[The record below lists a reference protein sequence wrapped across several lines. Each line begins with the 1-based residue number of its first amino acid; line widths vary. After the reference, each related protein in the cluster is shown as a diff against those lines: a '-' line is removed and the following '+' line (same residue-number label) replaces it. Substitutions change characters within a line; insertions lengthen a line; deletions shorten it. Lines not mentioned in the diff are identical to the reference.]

1 MPTIAVDARAYE
13 EAVSVVVSVE
23 WLSDSDHDKHLAFIA
38 AMDRLLQQGERMLLR
53 LNFVV
58 FRDTFPKISKIA
70 ARLNHRLCV
79 PTKPSAGSR
88 GFHTGASQGQ
98 RLSASC
104 HVTRGPNAAS
114 ASLFPVA
121 A

>member
-1 MPTIAVDARAYE
+1 MRNLSRMPTIAVDARAYE

-58 FRDTFPKISKIA
+58 FRDTLPDSITVYAFL
-70 ARLNHRLCV
+70 R
-79 PTKPSAGSR
+79 
-88 GFHTGASQGQ
+88 SQA
-98 RLSASC
+98 LAL
-104 HVTRGPNAAS
+104 AAS
-114 ASLFPVA
+114 TQVLRKVSG
-121 A
+121 